1 MKDKYTALWIED
13 ETAPLETVLLG
24 TAEALGPPP
33 DLEEAYDP
41 LSRGSLQ
48 RGTYPNQSALA
59 YELAQLKACFAKH
72 QVTVLHP
79 AVVADVNQVFARDIA
94 FVIGDKLVRSNII
107 PDRQR
112 ELQGLENLIPQIDPD
127 AYIVP
132 PPEVHIEG
140 GDVVVWNDHLFVGVY
155 TGSDYPR
162 LNTART
168 NAAAIHFLRETF
180 PDKTVKSFELAKSN
194 TDPLSNTLHLDCAFQ
209 PVGNHRAILYKEG
222 FSHEKEYF
230 YLLEYFGVEN
240 VFEVSPEE
248 AYHLTTN
255 VFSITPETVVVEAGF
270 KRLKAHME
278 VQWNLRVE
286 TVSYSE
292 IEKMG
297 GLLRCTTLP
306 LKRRKTPA
314 AG

>member
-33 DLEEAYDP
+33 ALEEAYDP

-59 YELAQLKACFAKH
+59 HELAQLKACFAKH

-194 TDPLSNTLHLDCAFQ
+194 TDPLGNTLHLDCAFQ

-222 FSHEKEYF
+222 FSHEEEYF

-248 AYHLTTN
+248 AYYLTTN

-292 IEKMG
+292 IAKMG